1 MSRPLALAVYTAGIL
16 FCLTPWGS
24 PGAAL
29 ALGLAFALILG
40 NPYRDTGGRYVRAL
54 LQSSVVLLGFG
65 VDLGAVLRVG
75 AHGLLFAAVT
85 IFATLTLGY
94 WLARLLGVAP
104 RTSLLISS
112 GTAICGGSA
121 IAAVGSAVEAEP
133 SEMSVAM
140 GTVFCLNAVA
150 LYLFPPLGHLLG
162 LSQEQFGTWAGIA
175 IHDVS
180 SVAGAAAQYGDA
192 ALRTATVVKLSRVLW
207 ILPLTLAAAV
217 LFRQR
222 RTGAPRLG
230 ASVPWFIAG
239 FLLASAL
246 ASVVPMVARIAPV
259 LVHLAKAGF
268 AVTLFCIGASLSR
281 EAIRAVGYRPLLQ
294 GLLLWLFVSGTA
306 LLAVLGLDA

>member
-1 MSRPLALAVYTAGIL
+1 MSRPAALAAYAAGIL
-16 FCLTPWGS
+16 LCLTPWGA
-24 PGAAL
+24 PGV
-29 ALGLAFALILG
+29 ALGAGLVFALILG

-54 LQSSVVLLGFG
+54 LQTSVVLLGFG

-121 IAAVGSAVEAEP
+121 IAAVGSAVEAQP

-207 ILPLTLAAAV
+207 ILPLTLAAAM
-217 LFRQR
+217 LFRHRQ
-222 RTGAPRLG
+222 TGAPRPAAG
-230 ASVPWFIAG
+230 VPWFIAG

-246 ASVVPMVARIAPV
+246 ASVVPTVAQVAPA
-259 LVHLAKAGF
+259 LVHLAKTGF
-268 AVTLFCIGASLSR
+268 AFTLFCIGASLSR
-281 EAIRAVGYRPLLQ
+281 EALRAVGYRPLLQ

-306 LLAVLGLDA
+306 LLAVLDLGA